1 MPTRSLLSALQ
12 ARLSRTAKDA
22 LQKAVRLAEGRSEAL
37 YLVGGSVRDLLLE
50 RPEVD
55 LDIAVEGDA
64 VVLAQELAAATGG
77 QIVVHPSFG
86 TASVTGRSFRL
97 DLAQTRAETY
107 PHPGSLPVVR
117 PASLEEDLA
126 RRDFTVNAMAL
137 KLTTPGAGRLVD
149 PFSGRRDLEQR
160 IIRVLHE
167 ASFRDDA
174 TRMLRAVRY
183 EERLSFQIDEATR
196 QLMKRYLNYLDTIS
210 GARVSRELI
219 MMFYEPRPQ
228 ALLARCEEMGLLAA
242 IHPALHLSPQGAQAL
257 LRAEEERAVPW
268 DEVCLCLIAWGSD
281 EQGVSSLVKRL
292 SLAKRYQQALYDT
305 VRLRAL
311 LPVLQDPS
319 QAPSLVVE
327 TLEPIAAAA
336 VWALRLMVPD
346 RLVEERTAVF
356 LKEWRHLRPFLN
368 GRALKR
374 MGVPEGPQLGAL
386 LRMLRKAR
394 LDGLT
399 SSREDEVAL
408 VERLRSRMG
417 PPDR

>member
-1 MPTRSLLSALQ
+1 MPTRSLLPALE
-12 ARLSRTAKDA
+12 ARLSSTAKDA
-22 LQKAVRLAEGRSEAL
+22 SQQLVRLAEGRSEAL

-64 VVLAQELAAATGG
+64 VALAQELAAATGG

-97 DLAQTRAETY
+97 DLAQTRAESY
-107 PHPGSLPVVR
+107 LHPGSLPVVR

-137 KLTTPGAGRLVD
+137 KLTRRGAGRLVD
-149 PFSGRRDLEQR
+149 PFSGRRDIEQAT
-160 IIRVLHE
+160 IRVLHE

-183 EERLSFQIDEATR
+183 ESRLSFQIDETTR
-196 QLMKRYLNYLDTIS
+196 QLIERDLTYLDTIS

-228 ALLARCEEMGLLAA
+228 TLLARCEELGLLAA
-242 IHPALHLSPQGAQAL
+242 IAPALHLDPEGARAL
-257 LRAEEERAVPW
+257 LRAEEERAAPW

-281 EQGVSSLVKRL
+281 EPGVSSLVKRL
-292 SLAKRYQQALYDT
+292 SLARRHQLALCDT
-305 VRLRAL
+305 VKLRAL

-319 QAPSLVVE
+319 QPPSSIVE
-327 TLEPIAAAA
+327 TLEPLAIAA
-336 VWALRLMVPD
+336 VWALRLMIPGG
-346 RLVEERTAVF
+346 LVGERTGRF

-374 MGVPEGPQLGAL
+374 MGVPEGPRLGAL

-399 SSREDEVAL
+399 SSREDEVAF
-408 VERLRSRMG
+408 VERLRSRTG
-417 PPDR
+417 LAGR